1 MNTTPPA
8 TVTAARVDPF
18 AGKTIFQGVLQPRGF
33 PGLPE
38 GWVSEWETFSSS
50 DSELQLFLA
59 SYHPSN
65 WTSPKVLLILHG
77 LGEHGGRYLHFPH
90 YLKNDVGAVFCLDH
104 RGHGRS
110 EGLRGHVARFDLL
123 ADDAALAVRRVD
135 DILRKRFGRS
145 EIHVLGHSMGGLV
158 ALRMML
164 LHPSLPVRSLTVSAP
179 LLAVKVELP
188 FAKRAAAHVLS
199 RVWGSLHMNSEID
212 PRVLSHDAEVAEAYT
227 ADRLVHKKGT
237 PRFYT
242 ELLGAMADTLKRD
255 SGIEVPL
262 QMIVPLQDS
271 VVDPEAALGFFRN
284 LKHREKQLR
293 TYPGFYHES
302 FNEVGKE
309 QAFEDLRTWINT
321 HSDSTN

>member
-1 MNTTPPA
+1 MNTS
-8 TVTAARVDPF
+8 VTHPDPF

-38 GWVSEWETFSSS
+38 GWVSEWETFASS

-59 SYHPSN
+59 SYHATQ
-65 WTSPKVLLILHG
+65 WTSPKALLILHG
-77 LGEHGGRYLHFPH
+77 MGEHGGRYMHFPH
-90 YLKNDVGAVFCLDH
+90 YLKNDVGAVFAMDH

-123 ADDAALAVRRVD
+123 SDDAALAVRRVD
-135 DILRKRFGRS
+135 EILRKRFGRS

-158 ALRMML
+158 ALRMMF
-164 LHPSLPVRSLTVSAP
+164 LHPSLPVKSLTVSAP
-179 LLAVKVELP
+179 LLGVKVELP
-188 FAKRAAAHVLS
+188 IAKRAAAHVLS
-199 RVWGSLHMNSEID
+199 HLWSSLQMDSEID
-212 PRVLSHDAEVAEAYT
+212 AADVSHDAEVVEAYK

-242 ELLGAMADTLKRD
+242 ELLGAISDTLRRD
-255 SGIEVPL
+255 SGLEVPL
-262 QMIVPLQDS
+262 QMLIPLQDRL
-271 VVDPEAALGFFRN
+271 VDSEASLGFFRN

-293 TYPGFYHES
+293 TYPGFFHES

-309 QAFEDLRTWINT
+309 QAFEDLRAWINT
-321 HSDSTN
+321 HSD

>member
-1 MNTTPPA
+1 MNNSTTH
-8 TVTAARVDPF
+8 AARPDPF

-38 GWVSEWETFSSS
+38 DWTSEWETFASS

-59 SYHPSN
+59 YYHPKN

-110 EGLRGHVARFDLL
+110 EGLRGHVSRFDLF
-123 ADDAALAVRRVD
+123 ADDSALAVRRVD
-135 DILRKRFGRS
+135 EILRKRFGRS
-145 EIHVLGHSMGGLV
+145 EIHVLAHSMGGLIG
-158 ALRMML
+158 LRMML
-164 LHPSLPVRSLTVSAP
+164 LHPSLPVRTLTVSSP
-179 LLAVKVELP
+179 LLGVKVELP
-188 FAKRAAAHVLS
+188 LAKRAAAHVLS
-199 RVWGSLHMNSEID
+199 RLWGSVHMTSEID
-212 PRVLSHDAEVAEAYT
+212 AKLLSHDAEVAEAYKT
-227 ADRLVHKKGT
+227 DRLVHEKGT

-242 ELLGAMADTLKRD
+242 ELLGAISDTMKRD

-262 QMIVPLQDS
+262 QVLVPLQDQI
-271 VVDPEAALGFFRN
+271 VNPETSLSFFRN

-309 QAFEDLRTWINT
+309 QAFEDLRSWIKM
-321 HSDSTN
+321 HSDSAN

>member
-1 MNTTPPA
+1 MNTIP
-8 TVTAARVDPF
+8 TASKHRTNPF
-18 AGKTIFQGVLQPRGF
+18 AGKTLYQGVLQPRGF

-38 GWVSEWETFSSS
+38 GWVSEWETFASA

-59 SYHPSN
+59 SHHPTT
-65 WTSPKVLLILHG
+65 WTRPKALLVFHG

-90 YLKNDVGAVFCLDH
+90 FLKEDVGAIFCMDH

-110 EGLRGHVARFDLL
+110 EGLRGHVTRFDLL

-135 DILRKRFGRS
+135 EILRKRFGRA
-145 EIHVLGHSMGGLV
+145 EIHVLGHSLGGLI
-158 ALRMML
+158 ALRML
-164 LHPSLPVRSLTVSAP
+164 FLHPSLPIRSVTVSAP
-179 LLAVKVELP
+179 LLGVKVEVP
-188 FAKRAAAHVLS
+188 FAKRAAAQVLS

-212 PRVLSHDAEVAEAYT
+212 ARAISHDSEVVEAYLS
-227 ADRLVHKKGT
+227 DRLVHKKGT

-242 ELLGAMADTLKRD
+242 ELLGAINDTIRRD

-262 QMIVPLQDS
+262 QMIVPLQDAL
-271 VVDPEAALGFFRN
+271 VDSEASLGFFRN

-293 TYPGFYHES
+293 TYPGFFHES

-309 QAFEDLRTWINT
+309 QAFEDLRAWINT
-321 HSDSTN
+321 HSDSPN